1 MSPTAL
7 EAVVAATAEMPPVGL
22 EQVIAT
28 ADLQTRTDRKYL
40 VTAEVFARFATA
52 MTNRFMVLEIQGLRL
67 FRYESVYFD
76 TEELTAYL
84 RHAHGRRQRFKVR
97 TRAYLDV
104 VDCVLE
110 VKTKSGRGETIKDR
124 LPYPWADR
132 YQLTE
137 TARRFALDRIGDP
150 ATVQDLDPVMTS
162 AYRRA
167 TMLDPLSG
175 SRLTCDVGVT
185 FGAAGAEDGDPD
197 LRTAREDLVLV
208 ESKTVG
214 AAATA
219 DNVLWRLGQRP
230 VVLSKYCVG
239 MALIHSD
246 LPANRWNRELRRHFG
261 WTPQR

>member
-1 MSPTAL
+1 MRLTAPQ
-7 EAVVAATAEMPPVGL
+7 AVVAATAQLPPVGL
-22 EQVIAT
+22 EQIIAT

-40 VTAEVFARFATA
+40 VTAEVFARFTTI
-52 MTNRFMVLEIQGLRL
+52 MSDRFRALEIQDLRL

-76 TEELTAYL
+76 TEQLTAYL

-104 VDCVLE
+104 TDCVLE
-110 VKTKSGRGETIKDR
+110 VKTEGGRGQTIKER
-124 LPYPWADR
+124 LPYPSADR
-132 YQLTE
+132 HELTE
-137 TARRFALDRIGDP
+137 AARRFALDRIGDP
-150 ATVQDLDPVMTS
+150 ATVQNLDPVMTT

-167 TMLDPLSG
+167 TMMDPLSG
-175 SRLTCDVGVT
+175 SRLTCDVDITFACGAGVQ
-185 FGAAGAEDGDPD
+185 DGDPD
-197 LRTAREDLVLV
+197 HRGPENLVLV

-230 VVLSKYCVG
+230 VSLSKYCVG
-239 MALIHSD
+239 MALMHPH
-246 LPANRWNRELRRHFG
+246 LPANRWNRELRRHFD